1 MVEAFKMSRPEL
13 SNGVNELVSVPVKP
27 LSTKSE
33 TRQFD
38 EDFPEVAKNRGRA
51 FIFEKIE

>member
-13 SNGVNELVSVPVKP
+13 SNGVNELASVPVKP
-27 LSTKSE
+27 LQTKSE

-38 EDFPEVAKNRGRA
+38 EHFPESATN
-51 FIFEKIE
+51 